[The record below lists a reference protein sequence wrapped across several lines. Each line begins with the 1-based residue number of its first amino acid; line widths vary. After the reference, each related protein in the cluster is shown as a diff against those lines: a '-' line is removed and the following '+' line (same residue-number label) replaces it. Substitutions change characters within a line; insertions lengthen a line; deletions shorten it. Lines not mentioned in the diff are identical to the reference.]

1 MKKSHEIKI
10 VFTGCVGAGKTT
22 AISTISEKGHLS
34 TDVKSSEASVLS
46 RKTTTTVAMD
56 YGQLTLADG
65 DRLLLYGTP
74 GQRRFEFMTD
84 ILCKGALGLIVLIDN
99 THENPLDE
107 LDYSLNLN
115 HRFLL
120 QNPAVVGVTH
130 FDQSQQPCLDDY
142 YRALAERGDP
152 WPVIDMDA
160 RSLTDV
166 KLLLDTL
173 LAVLEHG

>member
-1 MKKSHEIKI
+1 MKEPHEIKI

-22 AISTISEKGHLS
+22 AISAISEKNHLS

-56 YGQLTLADG
+56 YGQLTLAG
-65 DRLLLYGTP
+65 GEKLFLYGTP
-74 GQRRFEFMTD
+74 GQRRFEFMTG
-84 ILCKGALGLIVLIDN
+84 ILTKGALGLVVLIDN
-99 THENPLDE
+99 THPTPLDE
-107 LDYSLNLN
+107 LDYYLNLN
-115 HRFLL
+115 HHFLL
-120 QNPAVVGVTH
+120 RNPAVVGITH
-130 FDQSQQPCLDDY
+130 FDESKQPSIDDY

-152 WPVIDMDA
+152 WPVIDIDA
-160 RSLTDV
+160 RNLADV